1 MSSHSLDIVFYRA
14 KVLNFNEFQ
23 LISYFFQGSCLWCC
37 IYKDTTVPKVSYV
50 FSYIIF
56 QEFCK
61 FCILHLGLWSILIN
75 FCGEH
80 KTFVRHVIF
89 FSCIWISSYSSTIC
103 WKDYLCSILLP
114 LLFYRRSV
122 DYIYKGQFLGS
133 VFCSL
138 NLFVCS
144 LADTTLLMTI
154 AL

>member
-37 IYKDTTVPKVSYV
+37 ICKDTTIPKVSYI

-75 FCGEH
+75 FCGEC
-80 KTFVRHVIF
+80 KAFVRHVIF
-89 FSCIWISSYSSTIC
+89 FFLAYGCPVIPAPFVEKTIFAPSY
-103 WKDYLCSILLP
+103 YLCSFIEDQLTIFIRVNFWALYSVPLIYVSVLLLILHCWWL
-114 LLFYRRSV
+114 
-122 DYIYKGQFLGS
+122 
-133 VFCSL
+133 
-138 NLFVCS
+138 
-144 LADTTLLMTI
+144 
-154 AL
+154 